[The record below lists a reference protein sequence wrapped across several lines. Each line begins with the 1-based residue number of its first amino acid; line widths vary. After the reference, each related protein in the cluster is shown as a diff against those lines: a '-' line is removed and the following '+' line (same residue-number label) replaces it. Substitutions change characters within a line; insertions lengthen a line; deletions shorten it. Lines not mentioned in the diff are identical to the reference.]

1 MPALSMKV
9 TTAGRAALVNADN
22 TGTLPVLVAQIGV
35 TATGFTANPFGSDAV
50 LPGEFKR
57 LTTFAGDTVA
67 ADTIHVILR
76 DDSTDFYS
84 LKGFALYLADGTLF
98 ALYGQAEEIMGK
110 SAQSTLLLATDVQF
124 TDIDAASLTF
134 GDTSFLNPPAT
145 TTVQGVTQ
153 YATNPEALAGIAGN
167 LSIVASA
174 LKHVLD
180 SRFGMGAPSAF
191 MKPLLNLTTAALLR
205 SAIEIKGAAL
215 KDEGAGNGLDADLL
229 DGQHGAYYRA
239 WANLTGIPATFPPSA
254 HATAWADITGVP
266 VYATRWPAWGEVTGK
281 PTTFTPAA
289 HSHDATDIVTGTLAV
304 ARIPALPIS
313 QITNLQLTLDGKSP
327 SGHTHTIANVTNLQ
341 AALDGKALQNLSN
354 ANGILP
360 EVCLPGRLRANAAQ
374 VSDWNAALE
383 NGWYMAPDA
392 ANAPGANWCIGEVE
406 SHNSQWVTQTVRA
419 FTTDSG
425 SDSQLFRRDLNAG
438 GWSAWVRLRM
448 TEAELDA
455 RYGVRGTNVVFRDL
469 TASRGD
475 GTGVIFLNAAQDRY
489 LYWDGAKYILNV
501 GGLAVGGTVSAPKF
515 SRSSSRRYK
524 EAIETMSPERAADL
538 LSLVRWTTYRLKSD
552 GSRSVGSIAEEL
564 ADGPLYFVVERNAD
578 GEPESINYD
587 PLFALACAAL
597 NGLLARVSAL
607 EAKAV

>member
-9 TTAGRAALVNADN
+9 TAAGRAALVNADN
-22 TGTLPVLVAQIGV
+22 TGTLPVTVAQIGV
-35 TATGFTANPFGSDAV
+35 TATGFTVNPAGSDTV
-50 LPGEFKR
+50 LPGELKR
-57 LTTFAGDTVA
+57 LATFAGDTVA
-67 ADTIHVILR
+67 ADTIHVTLR

-98 ALYGQAEEIMGK
+98 ALYGQADEIMGK

-124 TDIDAASLTF
+124 SDIDATNLTF

-153 YATNPEALAGIAGN
+153 YATNPEALTGVAGN

-180 SRFGMGAPSAF
+180 SRFGTGAPSAF
-191 MKPLLNLTTAALLR
+191 IKPLLNLTTAALLR
-205 SAIEIKGAAL
+205 AAIEIKSAAL

-239 WANLTGIPATFPPSA
+239 WANLTGVPATFPPSP
-254 HATAWADITGVP
+254 HPTAWADITGVP
-266 VYATRWPAWGEVTGK
+266 AYATRWPVWGEVSGK
-281 PTTFTPAA
+281 PATFTPAP
-289 HSHDATDIVTGTLAV
+289 HPHDAADIVSGTLAV
-304 ARIPALPIS
+304 ARIPALPIA

-327 SGHTHTIANVTNLQ
+327 SGHTHAIANVTGLQ

-354 ANGILP
+354 ANGIIP
-360 EVCLPGRLRANAAQ
+360 EICLPGRLRANAAQ
-374 VSDWNAALE
+374 ISDWNAALE

-406 SHNSQWVTQTVRA
+406 SHNGQWVTQTVRL
-419 FTTDSG
+419 FTSDSG
-425 SDSQLFRRDLNAG
+425 ADSQLFRRDLNGG
-438 GWSAWVRLRM
+438 GWTGWFRLRV

-455 RYGVRGTNVVFRDL
+455 RYGVRGTDVLFRDL

-475 GTGVIFLNAAQDRY
+475 GTGVIFLNAARDRY
-489 LYWDGAKYILNV
+489 LYWDGTKYILNV
-501 GGLAVGGTVSAPKF
+501 GGLAVGGAVSAPKF

-524 EAIETMSPERAADL
+524 EAIETLSPEEATAL
-538 LSLVRWTTYRLKSD
+538 LSLVRWTSYRLKAD
-552 GSRSVGSIAEEL
+552 GSRSVGAIAEEL
-564 ADGPLYFVVERNAD
+564 ADGPLDFVVERNAQ

-587 PLFALACAAL
+587 PLFALACTTLEGVLHRIA
-597 NGLLARVSAL
+597 AL
-607 EAKAV
+607 EARAV